1 MPPQEGIHTDETND
15 HSLLSKTSYPHV
27 AQTYQKTIKLLRNC
41 GIEGLIQLPKIALI
55 GNQSSGKSSLI
66 EAISR
71 VKVPRAAATC
81 TRCPMEVILSR
92 SDSAPWK
99 CTVSLRFEHIDV
111 PGTGTVGTT
120 TIFAT
125 TDDKAKVPLILRR
138 AQLAILNPAKPQSHF
153 KTLDEA
159 QCEKHPV
166 AVKFSRNTVVME
178 ITGAEVDV
186 TFIDLPGIIANA
198 EVKTLSCFLTL
209 EPEDDHFIDLI
220 KDLTRFYVSQE
231 DCLVLL
237 AITMKGTGS
246 FHYSLT

>member
-1 MPPQEGIHTDETND
+1 MQRSLLACGEKRTETKQLELYFFLQRRCGLLRRGVFNEPVQTQLSLNTMPPQEGIHTDETND

-71 VKVPRAAATC
+71 VKVPRAAAIY

-92 SDSAPWK
+92 SDSESWK

-125 TDDKAKVPLILRR
+125 TDNQAKVPLILRR
-138 AQLAILNPAKPQSHF
+138 A
-153 KTLDEA
+153 
-159 QCEKHPV
+159 
-166 AVKFSRNTVVME
+166 
-178 ITGAEVDV
+178 
-186 TFIDLPGIIANA
+186 
-198 EVKTLSCFLTL
+198 
-209 EPEDDHFIDLI
+209 
-220 KDLTRFYVSQE
+220 
-231 DCLVLL
+231 
-237 AITMKGTGS
+237 
-246 FHYSLT
+246 